1 MKHSENSDLII
12 EMYGLNLLMIRLMK
26 KLEMIKT
33 GKIHYLLLE
42 NLQKMFLSNTSENR
56 DDSEYRSDS
65 YNH

>member
-33 GKIHYLLLE
+33 GKIHDLLLE